1 MPDSS
6 QPVRTGGASALVAV
20 LLVALCLRPALTSVG
35 PVLPQI
41 STDLELGPQAQGLL
55 GAIPLLAFA
64 AASPLVHALTGRLG
78 RRAVTSVA
86 LVGIIV
92 GIVARSLPG
101 SAWLWVGTVLI
112 GVFIAVGN
120 VVVSGLV
127 KRDFA
132 DRVSLA
138 TGLYAAVMGIAAAFG
153 SGLSAPLAQGL
164 GGWRPGLAVWM
175 APAVVALGVW
185 LVLGR
190 SDAAA
195 AVSLPAATGSAPSV
209 WRSGLAW
216 QVTGFFGLQ
225 SMAFY
230 VVVTWLPTMAITRGM
245 SAGQAGWLLFMFQL
259 VGVAAGPVAAAWADR
274 LPDQRWLTA
283 GSGLILAA
291 AIGGA
296 AIAPQAV
303 WFWAALAGAASGAS
317 FSLGLAMAPLRTAN
331 PADTVRLAGMA
342 QSVGYL
348 IAAVGPVAAGALAAA
363 TNWGVVLAVMALLAV
378 IQAGFGLGAGADRRL

>member
-1 MPDSS
+1 MSDSA
-6 QPVRTGGASALVAV
+6 QPARTGGPAALIAV

-41 STDLELGPQAQGLL
+41 SADLDLGPQAQGVL

-78 RRAVTSVA
+78 RRTVTSLA
-86 LVGIIV
+86 LAGIII
-92 GIVARSLPG
+92 GILTRSLPG
-101 SAWLWVGTVLI
+101 PGWLWVGTVVV
-112 GVFIAVGN
+112 GVFIAIGN

-153 SGLSAPLAQGL
+153 SGLSAPLAHGL
-164 GGWRPGLAVWM
+164 GGWRPGLAVWVV
-175 APAVVALGVW
+175 PAVVALVVW
-185 LVLGR
+185 LLLGR
-190 SDAAA
+190 ADSP
-195 AVSLPAATGSAPSV
+195 VAATRQDTSAVPSV

-225 SMAFY
+225 AMAFY
-230 VVVTWLPTMAITRGM
+230 VAATWLPTMAISRGVPV
-245 SAGQAGWLLFMFQL
+245 AEAGWLLFVFQI
-259 VGVAAGPVAAAWADR
+259 VGTAFGPVATAWADR
-274 LPDQRWLTA
+274 LADQRLLNA

-291 AIGGA
+291 AITGA
-296 AIAPQAV
+296 VIAPDAV
-303 WFWAALAGAASGAS
+303 WVWAALAGAASGAS
-317 FSLGLAMAPLRTAN
+317 FSLGLAMAPLRTSG
-331 PADTVRLAGMA
+331 PRDTVRLAGMA
-342 QSVGYL
+342 QSMGYL

-363 TNWGVVLAVMALLAV
+363 TNWGVVLAVMATIAIVQAV
-378 IQAGFGLGAGADRRL
+378 LGFGAGADRRL

>member
-1 MPDSS
+1 MPDNSPPS
-6 QPVRTGGASALVAV
+6 RAGGVSALIAV

-35 PVLPQI
+35 PVLPEI
-41 STDLELGPQAQGLL
+41 SADLALGPQAQGLL

-78 RRAVTSVA
+78 RRTVTSVA
-86 LVGIIV
+86 LAGIIV
-92 GIVARSLPG
+92 GIGTRSLPG
-101 SAWLWVGTVLI
+101 PVWLWVGTVLI
-112 GVFIAVGN
+112 GIFIAIGN

-153 SGLSAPLAQGL
+153 SGLSTPLAQGP
-164 GGWRPGLAVWM
+164 GGWRAGLATWAV
-175 APAVVALGVW
+175 PAVLALVVW
-185 LVLGR
+185 LFLGR
-190 SDAAA
+190 ADAPGVGGPHAA
-195 AVSLPAATGSAPSV
+195 GAAPSV

-216 QVTGFFGLQ
+216 QVTAFFGLQ

-245 SAGQAGWLLFMFQL
+245 PAGQAGWLLFLFQL
-259 VGVAAGPVAAAWADR
+259 VGVATGPVAAAWADR
-274 LPDQRWLTA
+274 LPDQRWLNA
-283 GSGLILAA
+283 GSGLVLAA
-291 AIGGA
+291 AIAGA
-296 AIAPQAV
+296 VMASDAIWLWV
-303 WFWAALAGAASGAS
+303 ALAGAASGAS

-342 QSVGYL
+342 QSIGYL
-348 IAAVGPVAAGALAAA
+348 IAAAGPVAAGALAAVA
-363 TNWGVVLAVMALLAV
+363 NWGVVLAAMATLAV
-378 IQAGFGLGAGADRRL
+378 VQAAFGFGAGADRRL